1 MGRITI
7 KDIARESGY
16 SIGTVSRALNR
27 TAGVSDEAREA
38 IMGVVAKYNF
48 QLNPN
53 AKFLKQRAKE
63 GIAIVIRGNANALFS
78 DLTEK
83 MQKKIESLGYD
94 AIVYYIGE
102 EEDEVQ
108 AAIQFCT
115 QRSLLGIMFLGST
128 RSHFRRKF
136 RNIRIPSLLVTNSA
150 VGLPYPNLSS
160 VTTDDAA
167 GAQFAVEYLFSLHHD
182 HIGVLGGNISNSQ
195 AAKSRYHGIQYAF
208 YDRGRTF
215 DFSRQY
221 VTERFTIQGGYRAME
236 QLLNQYPDATAVVA
250 MSDLMAMGAIRAAAD
265 RGLKI
270 PEDLSI
276 IGFDGLEIAEYSIPR
291 LTTIKQDTEQMAERA
306 VTLLTNSIH
315 EMNPAVYEEIPFTF
329 VEGESVRDLHNEK
342 MI

>member
-27 TAGVSDEAREA
+27 TAGVSEEAREA
-38 IMGVVAKYNF
+38 IFNVVAKYNF

-63 GIAIVIRGNANALFS
+63 GIAILIRGTENMLFS

-83 MQKKIESLGYD
+83 IQKKIESLGYD

-102 EEDEVQ
+102 EENEVQ
-108 AAIQFCT
+108 EAIHICT

-128 RSHFRRKF
+128 RENFRRYF

-160 VTTDDAA
+160 VTTNDAQ
-167 GAQFAVEYLFSLHHD
+167 GAQFAIEYLFSLNHT
-182 HIGVLGGNISNSQ
+182 HIGVLGGRLEDSQ
-195 AAKSRYHGIQYAF
+195 AAKSRYQGIQYA
-208 YDRGRTF
+208 YYNRGKNF
-215 DFSRQY
+215 DFSSQY
-221 VTERFTIQGGYRAME
+221 ETEYFTIEGGYSAMNR
-236 QLLNQYPDATAVVA
+236 LLDKFPEATAVFV
-250 MSDLMAMGAIRAAAD
+250 MSDVMAIGAMRAAAD
-265 RGLKI
+265 RGLRI

-276 IGFDGLEIAEYSIPR
+276 IGFDGLKIADYIIPR
-291 LTTIKQDTEQMAERA
+291 LTTIKQDTTAIAERS
-306 VTLLTNSIH
+306 VSILTGTI
-315 EMNPAVYEEIPFTF
+315 EEQKPAAYEEIAFSL
-329 VEGESVRDLHNEK
+329 VEGESVRALEPSQTS
-342 MI
+342 